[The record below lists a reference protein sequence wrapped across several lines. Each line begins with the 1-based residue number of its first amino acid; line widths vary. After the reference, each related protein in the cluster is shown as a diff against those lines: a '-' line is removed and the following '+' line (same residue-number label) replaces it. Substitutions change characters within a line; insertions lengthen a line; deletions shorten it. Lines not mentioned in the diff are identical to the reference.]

1 MMELYAGYV
10 FQGELAIKVGV
21 TVSMLCTINTSKKK
35 MGGLTCFKKS
45 DLPSRY
51 KEAAELCQ
59 DLNGYCSYNY
69 LSRALGM
76 SRDYLCTLEN
86 YNKKQNKS
94 PFKSIKVGH
103 IRLFRLN
110 KEFVTCVEKSLTP
123 FKIKDKEDEEYAKE
137 IIEMQGLKIGFY

>member
-1 MMELYAGYV
+1 MELYAGYV
-10 FQGELAIKVGV
+10 LQGELALKAGV
-21 TVSMLCTINTSKKK
+21 TISMLCTINTSKKK

-59 DLNGYCSYNY
+59 DLNDYCSYNY

-76 SRDYLCTLEN
+76 SRDYLSSLDVH
-86 YNKKQNKS
+86 YKKKDKPLFES
-94 PFKSIKVGH
+94 KKVGH
-103 IRLFRLN
+103 TRLFKLN
-110 KEFVTCVEKSLTP
+110 EQFISCVKKGLSP

>member
-1 MMELYAGYV
+1 MELYAGYV
-10 FQGELAIKVGV
+10 FQGELALKAKV

-59 DLNGYCSYNY
+59 DLNNYCSYNH
-69 LSRALGM
+69 LSKTLGM
-76 SRDYLCTLEN
+76 SKDYLSNLEVH
-86 YNKKQNKS
+86 YKKKDK
-94 PFKSIKVGH
+94 PLFESIKVGH

-110 KEFVTCVEKSLTP
+110 KEFVTCLEKDLIP